1 MSEKSIVA
9 AIEQAEQSGHP
20 LRWLDWTDYGQKV
33 ILNGKDV
40 PWGDP
45 TALVQFFGQGAAL
58 LKLGVS
64 DLNLGVYFD
73 WWLRDNPAALEAMQ
87 GKKRIGFALK
97 TFLANPSLRASLKEI
112 TGSLAAASNTPLML
126 SIPSPRQLLP
136 WAHDKANDTK
146 TDVVDDVAVDSA
158 TVYLADFFRE
168 FSDSGIAGILIR
180 EQNAEDLGSTLGS
193 LYKPLNNIADAYR
206 WSVGLD
212 LDNCQA
218 TDLDDFDIVVGQQ
231 SVTAKLIAYPLPD
244 TFWETAEGEPGAFLY
259 GKVPVDAIPER
270 VLEVLDRAS
279 VQNS

>member
-1 MSEKSIVA
+1 
-9 AIEQAEQSGHP
+9 
-20 LRWLDWTDYGQKV
+20 
-33 ILNGKDV
+33 
-40 PWGDP
+40 
-45 TALVQFFGQGAAL
+45 
-58 LKLGVS
+58 
-64 DLNLGVYFD
+64 
-73 WWLRDNPAALEAMQ
+73 
-87 GKKRIGFALK
+87 
-97 TFLANPSLRASLKEI
+97 
-112 TGSLAAASNTPLML
+112 ML

-136 WAHDKANDTK
+136 WAHDKANGTK
-146 TDVVDDVAVDSA
+146 TGAVDDVAVDSA

-244 TFWETAEGEPGAFLY
+244 TFWEAAEGEPGAFLY